1 MNFDKGVFTISID
14 FEFAWG
20 AAHRDLSTKQLE
32 RIRKEISINRN
43 LISMCETY
51 RVPATWAIVG
61 HLLEHD
67 CCWQHGVAH
76 ADFPRPITT
85 GAQRDWFW
93 QHPASGDVDD
103 ELWFD
108 RHGLIDMIR
117 NSGVQHEIG
126 SHSYSH
132 IMYGSVD
139 TTSAAVEW
147 DLEKSRAI
155 HRRNGLPFSTFVY
168 PRNSIGHKELI
179 RKAGLT
185 CYRNYH
191 RTWNGTYRGL
201 AKRLS
206 HAVDYY
212 LPSSYTSLPRLEAH
226 GLVAID
232 DSMLLISRNG
242 IRRMIL
248 PTTVVRKAR
257 KGLEQAVRR
266 QEIFHLWF
274 HPSNF
279 SFQTSTQFSIF
290 ERILSLA
297 SDMRDRGDLEV
308 STMGEIAQRWV
319 SRREDPLV
327 PVRAVAQSRT
337 A

>member
-1 MNFDKGVFTISID
+1 MG
-14 FEFAWG
+14 
-20 AAHRDLSTKQLE
+20 R
-32 RIRKEISINRN
+32 
-43 LISMCETY
+43 
-51 RVPATWAIVG
+51 
-61 HLLEHD
+61 
-67 CCWQHGVAH
+67 
-76 ADFPRPITT
+76 
-85 GAQRDWFW
+85 
-93 QHPASGDVDD
+93 
-103 ELWFD
+103 
-108 RHGLIDMIR
+108 
-117 NSGVQHEIG
+117 
-126 SHSYSH
+126 
-132 IMYGSVD
+132 
-139 TTSAAVEW
+139 
-147 DLEKSRAI
+147 DLEKARAI

-308 STMGEIAQRWV
+308 STMGEIARRWV

-327 PVRAVAQSRT
+327 PVRAAALSRT